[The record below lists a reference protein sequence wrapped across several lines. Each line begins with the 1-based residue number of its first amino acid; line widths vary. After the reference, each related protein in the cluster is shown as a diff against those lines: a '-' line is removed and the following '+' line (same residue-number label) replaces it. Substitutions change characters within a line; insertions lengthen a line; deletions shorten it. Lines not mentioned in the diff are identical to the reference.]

1 MHVTQTACTTANYN
15 CHELQRTP
23 RASNQSRATGYDTQ
37 SALKVPPNK
46 VPELGSPDVAALL
59 VPFHDRLVAF
69 EAKHR
74 KAGTEASQ
82 AGTACCTPRDAEGKK
97 HRGAAEALVRALQ
110 VSREAY
116 ADALRAQEEDD
127 GEQSEALGDVGNVF
141 RNKGRSRSI
150 ASSDESLGQRSAAE
164 WGGKSHA
171 SDSRRQ
177 V

>member
-1 MHVTQTACTTANYN
+1 M
-15 CHELQRTP
+15 
-23 RASNQSRATGYDTQ
+23 
-37 SALKVPPNK
+37 
-46 VPELGSPDVAALL
+46 AALL

-82 AGTACCTPRDAEGKK
+82 AGTACCTPREDIQQ

-116 ADALRAQEEDD
+116 ADALRAQQADN
-127 GEQSEALGDVGNVF
+127 GEQTAALCDVGNVF
-141 RNKGRSRSI
+141 RNKAKSKGV
-150 ASSDESLGQRSAAE
+150 ASSHESLEQRSTTG
-164 WGGKSHA
+164 WGQKSHVPV
-171 SDSRRQ
+171 SRRQ